1 MTNVTALTNTVTE
14 PADNDWIYI
23 WDASTPANPDAKMSP
38 SALRPAGAKVTHY
51 YRAAGNITI
60 PDLAAGVEGT
70 ATFTVTGAAVGDNA
84 LFNPT
89 AALPANLAITTVY
102 VSAANTVSVR
112 FRNLHAADAF
122 VTAALACV
130 ALVIR
135 SAA

>member
-1 MTNVTALTNTVTE
+1 MTNVTALTE
-14 PADNDWIYI
+14 IDALADNDVLYV
-23 WDASTPANPDAKMSP
+23 WDASTPGDPDKKIPGSK
-38 SALRPAGAKVTHY
+38 LRPTGAKVTHY

-70 ATFTVTGAAVGDNA
+70 ATFTVTGAAVGDNV

-89 AALPANLAITTVY
+89 AALPANLAITSVY
-102 VSAANTVSVR
+102 VSAADTVSVR

-135 SAA
+135 STA